1 MYVSRA
7 STVVLRDMA
16 DDFTKLHGA
25 ILDLINLF
33 EQKNV
38 LVKIQSDPDSDTIKI
53 YGERSSAIQRA
64 KVGLDEVA
72 ELAYSTAEH
81 HPYWNLLYS
90 GSQILKAVLEKWNET
105 LTEQELEE
113 IIWYADE
120 IKNSLNNV
128 STNNHID

>member
-1 MYVSRA
+1 M
-7 STVVLRDMA
+7 TE
-16 DDFTKLHGA
+16 DFAELHGA
-25 ILDLINLF
+25 ILDLINSF

-38 LVKIQSDPDSDTIKI
+38 LVKLQSDLDSDTIKI
-53 YGERSSAIQRA
+53 YGEKASAIQRA

-90 GSQILKAVLEKWNET
+90 GSQILKVVLEKWNDT

-113 IIWYADE
+113 IKWYADE

-128 STNNHID
+128 STNHHVD